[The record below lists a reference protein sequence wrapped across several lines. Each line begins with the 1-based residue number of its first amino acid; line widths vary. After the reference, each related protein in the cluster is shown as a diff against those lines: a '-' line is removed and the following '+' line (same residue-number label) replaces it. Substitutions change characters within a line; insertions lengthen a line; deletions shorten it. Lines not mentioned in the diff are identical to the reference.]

1 MKITHDSPSV
11 ETERELNRA
20 ASLLEDLR
28 SKLPE
33 IWMREEADQVLTA
46 LDRTR
51 MHFRDYM
58 MDVSDELRANAAAQ
72 HEALVRSTKLKPS
85 ESSTERHW

>member
-20 ASLLEDLR
+20 ARLLEDLR

-33 IWMREEADQVLTA
+33 IWMREEADLVLTA
-46 LDRTR
+46 LDNTR

-58 MDVSDELRANAAAQ
+58 MDVSDELRASAAAQ
-72 HEALVRSTKLKPS
+72 HEALVQSTK
-85 ESSTERHW
+85 

>member
-20 ASLLEDLR
+20 ARLLEDLR
-28 SKLPE
+28 SRLPE
-33 IWMREEADQVLTA
+33 IWMREEADLVLTA
-46 LDRTR
+46 LDSTR

-72 HEALVRSTKLKPS
+72 HEALVQSTK
-85 ESSTERHW
+85 

>member
-11 ETERELNRA
+11 ETERELNKA
-20 ASLLEDLR
+20 ARLLETLR
-28 SKLPE
+28 GKLPE

-51 MHFRDYM
+51 MHFRDHM

-72 HEALVRSTKLKPS
+72 HEALVRS
-85 ESSTERHW
+85 SS

>member
-20 ASLLEDLR
+20 ARLLEDLR
-28 SKLPE
+28 SRLPE
-33 IWMREEADQVLTA
+33 IWMREEADLVLTA
-46 LDRTR
+46 LDNTR

-72 HEALVRSTKLKPS
+72 HEALVQ
-85 ESSTERHW
+85 SSR